1 MSNALKRS
9 EAVVKFSL
17 LKIQLLNTSLQRV
30 TIVCFFPLSSRYVDK
45 TPKSLPARIYSAV
58 WMIVGMIIL
67 SIFTAEVTSGLTSK
81 ELMPHHTHLGK
92 KVTFLPSHL
101 LCPREM
107 IERLKGGSKTHKQLL
122 SAS

>member
-1 MSNALKRS
+1 MGNALKRS

-17 LKIQLLNTSLQRV
+17 LKIQLFNTLLQRV
-30 TIVCFFPLSSRYVDK
+30 TIVCFFPLSSRYGDK
-45 TPKSLPARIYSAV
+45 TRKSLPARIYSAV

-92 KVTFLPSHL
+92 KVGFLPSHL
-101 LCPREM
+101 LCAREM
-107 IERLKGGSKTHKQLL
+107 I
-122 SAS
+122 

>member
-17 LKIQLLNTSLQRV
+17 LKIQLFNTSLLRV
-30 TIVCFFPLSSRYVDK
+30 TIVCFFPLSSRYGDK
-45 TPKSLPARIYSAV
+45 TLKSLPARIYSAV

-67 SIFTAEVTSGLTSK
+67 SIFTAEVISGLTSK
-81 ELMPHHTHLGK
+81 ELIPHHTYLEK
-92 KVTFLPSHL
+92 KSKLSSLSCIVCKRNDL
-101 LCPREM
+101 
-107 IERLKGGSKTHKQLL
+107 RLKGGSKTHKQLL